1 MSKLSIEEKI
11 DRIMR
16 PYAMSLEQLKEYKSD
31 KVCRDCKA
39 PHELSIYPPDKIVM
53 TEDGERVPRFSGSG
67 DFNML
72 KSSLLLSLEGVDFED
87 GYYYGGKICKDII
100 DTSKE
105 YKAAFRKEVERY
117 NQNTCKC
124 SYPIM
129 L

>member
-1 MSKLSIEEKI
+1 MTMPIEEKI

-16 PYAMSLEQLKEYKSD
+16 PYSMSLEQLKQYKSD

-39 PHELSIYPPDKIVM
+39 PYELSIHSPNKIVM

-67 DFNML
+67 DYNML
-72 KSSLLLSLEGVDFED
+72 KKSLPFEGVDFED

-117 NQNTCKC
+117 NQNACKC
-124 SYPIM
+124 SWPVM
-129 L
+129 

>member
-1 MSKLSIEEKI
+1 MTLSIEEKI

-16 PYAMSLEQLKEYKSD
+16 PYAMSLEQLKQYKSD

-39 PHELSIYPPDKIVM
+39 PYKLSIYPPDKIVM

-72 KSSLLLSLEGVDFED
+72 KSCLSLSLEGIDFED

-129 L
+129 